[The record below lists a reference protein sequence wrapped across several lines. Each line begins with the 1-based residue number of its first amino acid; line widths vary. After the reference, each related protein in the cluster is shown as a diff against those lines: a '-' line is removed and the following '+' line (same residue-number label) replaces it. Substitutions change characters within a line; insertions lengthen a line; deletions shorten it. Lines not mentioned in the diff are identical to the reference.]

1 MTSALGGKPPLIE
14 FIYVFCICLAVM
26 LVLPLVLGGGRP
38 DLPFTVV
45 QAAVIAGLLV
55 IARSIG
61 VAKGKAVEQFVAPGV
76 GGQVLRTDTDPLTHG
91 LNQCGLTVKM
101 LELMALGERY
111 GNRLSI
117 AIICVDHFADVGEKY
132 GPEASEKALVAVS
145 NELADSLRMPDTLG
159 RWSDDEFIA
168 ILPETPLDGARHI
181 GERLREAVSRA
192 EFEAKRGVVLSL
204 TASIGVT
211 EFRAGDDLQSLM
223 SRATRAMNAAKS
235 QGRDRVI
242 TDLAA

>member
-1 MTSALGGKPPLIE
+1 MTSAFGGKSPLID
-14 FIYVFCICLAVM
+14 FIAVFGVCLAVM
-26 LVLPLVLGGGRP
+26 LVLPAVFGGSRP
-38 DLPFTVV
+38 DLPLSVV
-45 QAAVIAGLLV
+45 QAAVIAGLLA
-55 IARSIG
+55 IARSIIG
-61 VAKGKAVEQFVAPGV
+61 DKGKAEEQSDAPGAGSEV
-76 GGQVLRTDTDPLTHG
+76 FRTDTDALTHG
-91 LNQCGLTVKM
+91 LNQRGLTVKM

-117 AIICVDHFADVGEKY
+117 AIICVDHFADVVEKF
-132 GPEASEKALVAVS
+132 GLEASEKALVAVS

-168 ILPETPLDGARHI
+168 ILPETPLDGACHI

-192 EFEAKRGVVLSL
+192 HFDGKRGVVLSL

-223 SRATRAMNAAKS
+223 SRATRAVNAAKS